1 MFNCIIMANNFLICN
16 LEEGMVLTR
25 EGSIAS
31 RNVDKYYHLVV
42 ETSPNDRLV
51 LYIQD

>member
-1 MFNCIIMANNFLICN
+1 
-16 LEEGMVLTR
+16 MVLTR
-25 EGSIAS
+25 EGSIAY

-51 LYIQD
+51 HIYRINIVPIIFRAKRLDL